1 MILHAHGPDGPS
13 YEIGDEIWQQ
23 SLADAIRSAAET
35 IAAGPAPLEPA
46 DQMHWAARK
55 ELIVAAIS
63 RALVRVETPTARPM
77 ASSSHSPTD
86 RSSLTRAVTRIGSPR

>member
-1 MILHAHGPDGPS
+1 MILRVHVPDGPS

-35 IAAGPAPLEPA
+35 IAAGAAPLEPE
-46 DQMHWAARK
+46 MHWAARK